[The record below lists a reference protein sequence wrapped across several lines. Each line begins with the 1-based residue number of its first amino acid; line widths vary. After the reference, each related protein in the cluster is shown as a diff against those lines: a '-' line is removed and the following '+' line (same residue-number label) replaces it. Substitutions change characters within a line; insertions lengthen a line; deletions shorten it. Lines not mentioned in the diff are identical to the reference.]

1 MKQPLCG
8 RADLLRVLV
17 SECNETRSFITRS
30 LGFEWIQEQ
39 KQEPKLIS
47 QTLSSNTQ
55 ASIASKSLLEGLQKL
70 SEIPFWRVE
79 AFKFDELIEQADR
92 PPRGKHQSRWVLTD
106 EQTPPE
112 LSPSRNV
119 IPSLRRELAVF
130 AMAEHID
137 LGRTLKSL
145 SRAEILVSLPRQQ
158 RRSWGREVQVIV
170 DRSTAMTPYWQ
181 DQVNVCAA
189 LERFFPHDSIQYAD
203 YRQAYREPIISGD
216 KDSTYT
222 LPGLG
227 SLVIVLGDLGLLSTT
242 FEREKWRQL
251 GRRLQQNRCR
261 ALALVPTESNL
272 THGGL
277 AHYWR
282 LIPWERR
289 GGVSLISSRPV
300 ENHIVERLL
309 GLISPATRIERGFLR
324 QVRRLIGAGAAAE
337 AAVWCH
343 PALMGKSSIAATL
356 DPKQIHLFRA
366 RFEQESEVIRKAVL
380 KLLLDWRTHLP
391 REIWY
396 EEIISLPPSSQS
408 LLPKQDDLSQ
418 AYQFFHE
425 LGQGLVAGEIVP
437 GFHRWFRDVEQ
448 RLSAGAWHNDAI
460 KSALHRM
467 WWSTHQGD
475 VDAKPPVG
483 YDPKNIPTSTNNPVR
498 TFQLYQKSNK
508 LQMLETEPSQGLINE
523 VNHGSWLGQIQSR
536 NGEIVVAPVP
546 QEEFWKGGQAPAWAS
561 GWGQDEYGL
570 WVEFVV
576 ESGESIVTQRLRWI
590 IPGQFMMGS
599 PENEAERDDD
609 EGPQHQVTISQGY
622 WMFDTAVTQALWL
635 AVMGDNPSRFQGD
648 DRPVEQVSWDDCQ
661 QFIKKLNDLK
671 PGLDLKLLTEAQW
684 EYACRAGSLSP
695 FSFGDN
701 VTSEQ
706 ANYDGNYPYSD
717 GEKGLDREET
727 VHVKTFSPNAWGL
740 YQMHGN
746 VDEWCLDGQR
756 QYEDN
761 AELDPIGPL
770 EKGASRVVRGGAWFS
785 VARFLR
791 AAYRL
796 ALAPDDRI
804 YYLGL
809 RCARVQVDAQPLDPW
824 RCRSG
829 KRRPAA
835 DRSGVAARVV
845 LSQDMPQTQLA
856 WPNDDDFVIR
866 SDLGELVLRQLHC
879 PPWAKTIGRDHF
891 GLWTEFELESEL
903 GKVKQRLRWIPPGR
917 FMMGSPESEHGG
929 LATDDDEREWFTIE
943 GPQHLVTISQGYWL
957 FDTPV
962 TQALWQAVMEDNPS
976 EFKSPKRPVEN
987 VSWHEANDFINKLN
1001 DKMPGLLL
1009 SLPTEAQ
1016 WEYACR
1022 ANTQTATYYGEL
1034 EIIGERNAPVLDD
1047 IAWYGGN
1054 SGVDFDLEEGRDS
1067 SDWPEKQYDH
1077 KKAGTREVALKTP
1090 NGWGLYDMLGNVWE
1104 WCMDGQRT
1112 YEDTA
1117 ELDPMGDLKEGVS
1130 RVVRGGAWDFGARF
1144 LRAAF
1149 RNAFDPF
1156 ARYDSLGLRCA
1167 RVQVDQ
1173 EPAGTQPRHGQG
1185 SVAER
1190 RPDRGEAE

>member
-1 MKQPLCG
+1 VKQALCG

-17 SECNETRSFITRS
+17 SECNETTSFITRS

-39 KQEPKLIS
+39 KQESKLIS

-55 ASIASKSLLEGLQKL
+55 ASIASKALLEGLQKL
-70 SEIPFWRVE
+70 PDMPFWRVE
-79 AFKFDELIEQADR
+79 AFKFDELIEQADS
-92 PPRGKHQSRWVLTD
+92 PKLAKHQSRWVLTD

-119 IPSLRRELAVF
+119 IPSLRRELAVS

-203 YRQAYREPIISGD
+203 YRQAYQEPIINGD

-222 LPGLG
+222 LPGPG
-227 SLVIVLGDLGLLSTT
+227 SLVIVLGDLGLLSTA
-242 FEREKWRQL
+242 FERAKWRQL

-261 ALALVPTESNL
+261 GLALVPTENNL

-277 AHYWR
+277 THYWR

-289 GGVSLISSRPV
+289 AGVSLAGSSPV
-300 ENHIVERLL
+300 ENYIVERLL

-337 AAVWCH
+337 AAVWSH
-343 PALMGKSSIAATL
+343 PALIGKSSVAATF

-380 KLLLDWRTHLP
+380 KLLLGWRTHLP

-396 EEIISLPPSSQS
+396 EEIISLSPNSQS

-425 LGQGLVAGEIVP
+425 LGQGLVVGEIVP
-437 GFHRWFRDVEQ
+437 GFHHWFREVEQ
-448 RLSAGAWHNDAI
+448 RLSASAWHNDAI
-460 KSALHRM
+460 KFALHRM
-467 WWSTHQGD
+467 WWSTHQGEP
-475 VDAKPPVG
+475 DAVPPADYEPRFGDPADNKP
-483 YDPKNIPTSTNNPVR
+483 IR
-498 TFQLYQKSNK
+498 TFQLYQKTAN
-508 LQMLETEPSQGLINE
+508 LQLIEAEPSIGLIHE

-536 NGEIVVAPVP
+536 NGDIVVAPVP
-546 QEEFWKGGQAPAWAS
+546 QYEFWQSGQAPTWAS
-561 GWGQDEYGL
+561 DWGQDEYGL
-570 WVEFVV
+570 WVEFKLEYDRGV
-576 ESGESIVTQRLRWI
+576 VTQRLRWI
-590 IPGQFMMGS
+590 SPGQFMMGS
-599 PENEAERDDD
+599 PESEVDRDDD
-609 EGPQHQVTISQGY
+609 EGPQHQVTLTQGY
-622 WMFDTAVTQALWL
+622 WLFDTAVTQALWL
-635 AVMGDNPSRFQGD
+635 AVMGENPTDFKGENQ
-648 DRPVEQVSWDDCQ
+648 PVENVSWDDCQ

-671 PGLDLKLLTEAQW
+671 PGLDLNLPTEAQW
-684 EYACRAGSLSP
+684 EYACRAGSQTAFNFGEQISP
-695 FSFGDN
+695 
-701 VTSEQ
+701 EQ
-706 ANYDGNYPYSD
+706 ANYY
-717 GEKGLDREET
+717 DRENSNET
-727 VHVKTFSPNAWGL
+727 VAVKAFQPNAWGL

-746 VDEWCLDGQR
+746 VEEWCLDGQR
-756 QYEDN
+756 QYEDKSEKN
-761 AELDPIGPL
+761 PVGPL
-770 EKGASRVVRGGAWFS
+770 EKGASRVVRGGAWS
-785 VARFLR
+785 GDARILR
-791 AAYRL
+791 AAYRS
-796 ALAPDDRI
+796 AFVPGNRI
-804 YYLGL
+804 DFLGL
-809 RCARVQVDAQPLDPW
+809 RCARVQESAQPLDP
-824 RCRSG
+824 RRRRSG

-845 LSQDMPQTQLA
+845 LSQDKAQAQLA
-856 WPNDDDFVIR
+856 WPHDEDFVIR
-866 SDLGELVLRQLHC
+866 SDLGELLLRQLHC
-879 PPWAKTIGRDHF
+879 PPWAKTIGRDRF
-891 GLWTEFELESEL
+891 GLWTEFELESEF
-903 GKVKQRLRWIPPGR
+903 GKVRQRLRWIPPGR

-929 LATDDDEREWFTIE
+929 LAKDDDEREWFTIE

-987 VSWHEANDFINKLN
+987 VSWQEANDFINKLN
-1001 DKMPGLLL
+1001 DNIPGLLL

-1022 ANTQTATYYGEL
+1022 ANTQTSTYYGEL

-1054 SGVDFDLEEGRDS
+1054 SGVGFDLEEGYDS

-1077 KKAGTREVALKTP
+1077 VKAGTREVALKKP

-1117 ELDPMGDLKEGVS
+1117 EVEPMGDLKEGAS
-1130 RVVRGGAWDFGARF
+1130 RVVRGGAWGDDARG
-1144 LRAAF
+1144 LRAAL
-1149 RNAFDPF
+1149 RNANDPDV
-1156 ARYDSLGLRCA
+1156 RYYFLGLRCA

-1173 EPAGTQPRHGQG
+1173 EQGRQGTQPRHGQG